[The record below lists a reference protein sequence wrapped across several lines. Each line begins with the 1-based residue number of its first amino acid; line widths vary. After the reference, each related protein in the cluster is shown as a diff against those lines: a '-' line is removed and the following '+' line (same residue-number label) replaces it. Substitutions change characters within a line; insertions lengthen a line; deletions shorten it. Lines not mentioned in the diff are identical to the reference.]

1 MFICP
6 MNLTF
11 LVALALTA
19 SSVLAN
25 QKTVKVFILAGQSNM
40 EGQAVVELKG
50 PDYNDGKGT
59 LETFMSDPRD
69 ASKFR
74 HLKGADGRWTV
85 RDDVW
90 VRYQRE
96 SQPLL

>member
-1 MFICP
+1 

-11 LVALALTA
+11 FVALALTA
-19 SSVLAN
+19 SSVRAN

-50 PDYNDGKGT
+50 SDYNDGKET

-85 RDDVW
+85 RERLGSVSA
-90 VRYQRE
+90 RE
-96 SQPLL
+96 SAPS